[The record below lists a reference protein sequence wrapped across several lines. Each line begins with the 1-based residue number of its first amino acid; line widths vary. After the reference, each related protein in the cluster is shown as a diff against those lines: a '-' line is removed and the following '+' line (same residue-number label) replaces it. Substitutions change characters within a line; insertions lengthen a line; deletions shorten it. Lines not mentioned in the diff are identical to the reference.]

1 MEAATCW
8 IEARKDELRE
18 QGRIRGYR
26 FNKTG
31 RVKKRGLLFFHINYE
46 IEVMKTA
53 YRKKGINASN
63 AEKNRKAYKKI
74 GKVIKA
80 VANRILEVE
89 TASKKLRMS
98 KLKNL
103 ACLLEHGGEE
113 FIATEEKC
121 IRTFDMTGF
130 VRMKK
135 SEVARKE
142 VARVITM
149 QSQMEKDE
157 AAKVLGFEVERVL
170 I

>member
-1 MEAATCW
+1 MEAATRW
-8 IEARKDELRE
+8 IEARKDALRA

-31 RVKKRGLLFFHINYE
+31 RVKKRDLLFFHVNYE
-46 IEVMKTA
+46 IEAMKTA
-53 YRKKGINASN
+53 YRKKGINTSN
-63 AEKNRKAYKKI
+63 TENNRKEYKKI

-89 TASKKLRMS
+89 TASEKLRMS

-103 ACLLEHGGEE
+103 VCLLEQGGEE
-113 FIATEEKC
+113 FMATEEKC

-130 VRMKK
+130 VRKK
-135 SEVARKE
+135 KAETARKE
-142 VARVITM
+142 VARVIKM
-149 QSQMEKDE
+149 QAQMKKDE
-157 AAKVLGFEVERVL
+157 AAKALDFEVERVL